1 MPRADVYWVPGP
13 WRGRLG
19 IVPRPRGGDWLEDEV
34 RSWRE
39 AGLSVIASLLTSEES
54 AELGLQEEAQASR
67 RAGLEFHSLPIPD
80 LGVPPSRGAM
90 ADLVESLEQAL
101 AGGRGVAVH
110 CRQGIGR
117 SSLAAASVL
126 VSAGVPPE
134 AAFRDIATARG
145 TAVPETAEQRRWV
158 EAFASMPD
166 RKTKVA

>member
-39 AGLSVIASLLTSEES
+39 AGFAIVASLLTPEES
-54 AELGLQEEAQASR
+54 AELGLEAEARESR
-67 RAGLEFHSLPIPD
+67 RVGLEFHSLPIPD

-90 ADLVESLEQAL
+90 KDLVESLERSL
-101 AGGRGVAVH
+101 SAGKNVAVH

-117 SSLAAASVL
+117 SSFAVASVL
-126 VSAGVPPE
+126 VSAGVPPGV
-134 AAFRDIATARG
+134 AFRDITRARG
-145 TAVPETAEQRRWV
+145 TAVPEPVEQLRWV
-158 EAFASMPD
+158 EGFAASAV
-166 RKTKVA
+166 KVAKVA